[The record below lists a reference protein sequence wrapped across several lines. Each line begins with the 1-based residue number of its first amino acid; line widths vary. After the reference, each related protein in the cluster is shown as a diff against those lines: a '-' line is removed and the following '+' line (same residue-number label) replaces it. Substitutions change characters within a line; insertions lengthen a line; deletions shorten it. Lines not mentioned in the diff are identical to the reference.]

1 MHAICLP
8 EKGGHIKSRVSI
20 KRKNIDVLEG
30 AKSLLEMHGAPTD
43 RVGPEAS
50 RGATGLGKRSIA
62 LQEGEKN
69 PTGKRRIRKQ
79 TNKQQKKWSY
89 PGATLEAIQEAAKME
104 EDKKQWRKSR

>member
-1 MHAICLP
+1 MFW
-8 EKGGHIKSRVSI
+8 R
-20 KRKNIDVLEG
+20 G

-62 LQEGEKN
+62 LQEGEKK
-69 PTGKRRIRKQ
+69 PTGKRTRQK
-79 TNKQQKKWSY
+79 TNKQKKKWSY
-89 PGATLEAIQEAAKME
+89 PGATLEATQEVAKME